1 MAKRKGKKKGA
12 DMQKKT
18 LIKISK
24 FLLAII
30 GGGIITVGTAKLF
43 FGHAAFNFHHILLK
57 INLTPRTAMQIS
69 TLIIH
74 YAPTA
79 LLGGLWAGWI
89 MRRRG
94 WLYGLTLGILLVILS
109 YWPIV
114 INTTW
119 RPIDLYAVLTILPSC
134 TLGGYLGERLTKRK
148 HIKR

>member
-1 MAKRKGKKKGA
+1 MQRETLKRIG
-12 DMQKKT
+12 
-18 LIKISK
+18 K

-43 FGHAAFNFHHILLK
+43 FSHAAFNFRHILLK
-57 INLTPRTAMQIS
+57 INLTPRTAMLIS

-94 WLYGLTLGILLVILS
+94 WLYGLILGVLLVILGE
-109 YWPIV
+109 WPIV
-114 INTTW
+114 VNKSFQPT
-119 RPIDLYAVLTILPSC
+119 DLYPMLTILLSC

-148 HIKR
+148 RVKR

>member
-1 MAKRKGKKKGA
+1 
-12 DMQKKT
+12 MQKKT

-30 GGGIITVGTAKLF
+30 GGGIITVGTASLF
-43 FGHAAFNFHHILLK
+43 FSRASFNFRHILLK
-57 INLTPRTAMQIS
+57 INLTPRTAMLIS

-79 LLGGLWAGWI
+79 FLGGLWAGWI

-109 YWPIV
+109 VWPV
-114 INTTW
+114 IGSKNF
-119 RPIDLYAVLTILPSC
+119 RPIDLYVVLIILLSC
-134 TLGGYLGERLTKRK
+134 ILGGYLGECLTKRK

>member
-1 MAKRKGKKKGA
+1 MQRETLRKIG
-12 DMQKKT
+12 
-18 LIKISK
+18 K

-30 GGGIITVGTAKLF
+30 GGGIIAVGSAALLF
-43 FGHAAFNFHHILLK
+43 SHAAINFRHILLK
-57 INLTPRTAMQIS
+57 INLTPRTAIQIS

-94 WLYGLTLGILLVILS
+94 WLYGLTVGILLVILS
-109 YWPIV
+109 VWPV
-114 INTTW
+114 IGSKNF
-119 RPIDLYAVLTILPSC
+119 RPIDLYVVLTILLSC

-148 HIKR
+148 HVKR